1 MFLPFVTSAWTCQ
14 IIFKVHVNVSQQCVF
29 LQGNNVVSVAFVSF
43 VVTQYEEGSPAA
55 GWPCLVHRWLRQC
68 VVDGHV

>member
-1 MFLPFVTSAWTCQ
+1 MGCL
-14 IIFKVHVNVSQQCVF
+14 

-43 VVTQYEEGSPAA
+43 VVTQYEARLPGAV
-55 GWPCLVHRWLRQC
+55 WPRLVHRWLRQC